1 MQQQH
6 CDGIDNL
13 FDSIFFRSCLTSL
26 DCQEAWNLQVMQCMM
41 GLYVQNMHIL
51 HVQSH
56 HNMQSLQNM
65 QQNIPVAQMTNPAI
79 LLQYFGAVA
88 TSQAASRE
96 TIQIIQNYSQSYP
109 IVESS

>member
-13 FDSIFFRSCLTSL
+13 FDSIFRSCLASL

-41 GLYVQNMHIL
+41 GFYIQNL
-51 HVQSH
+51 Q
-56 HNMQSLQNM
+56 NMQSVQNM

-79 LLQYFGAVA
+79 WLQYFGAVA
-88 TSQAASRE
+88 TSQTASCE
-96 TIQIIQNYSQSYP
+96 TIQNYSQRYP
-109 IVESS
+109 ILESS

>member
-26 DCQEAWNLQVMQCMM
+26 DCQEAWNLQVIACMM
-41 GLYVQNMHIL
+41 GFYLNNMQ
-51 HVQSH
+51 HVQSV
-56 HNMQSLQNM
+56 QNM
-65 QQNIPVAQMTNPAI
+65 QQNIPAAQMPNPA
-79 LLQYFGAVA
+79 LWLQYFGAVA

-96 TIQIIQNYSQSYP
+96 TIQNHSQSYA
-109 IVESS
+109 ILGCS

>member
-13 FDSIFFRSCLTSL
+13 FGSTFHSCLTSL

-41 GLYVQNMHIL
+41 GLYVHIL

-96 TIQIIQNYSQSYP
+96 TIQNHSQSYA
-109 IVESS
+109 ILGCS